1 MRTPSHRLL
10 IIFAELTVGGL
21 WLLSLAAIA
30 LPPMALDSSGVRAM
44 RSATG
49 LLYVAT
55 GLVLPTEILTKRPP
69 FARAV
74 AT

>member
-1 MRTPSHRLL
+1 
-10 IIFAELTVGGL
+10 
-21 WLLSLAAIA
+21 
-30 LPPMALDSSGVRAM
+30 MALDSSGVRAM
-44 RSATG
+44 HSATG

-55 GLVLPTEILTKRPP
+55 GLVLPTEILTKRPL